1 MLEVDYFAST
11 ARGLL
16 LSPNGISRGSNRIS
30 LCAEPVPEG
39 AFAAVEVIETPLNS
53 RINILEIIEPV
64 AGTEDAWQTRE
75 VPVKAGLKLIVAIGG
90 RFANR
95 SISGL
100 PPEEAAPVGSRLD
113 LLNSGGVAGLAG
125 DPGQPVVKLKV
136 LGGIA
141 HMGRNALLSEFQTLP
156 AAIAP
161 LDGDEVPETPLVMVM
176 GSDMEVGKTTC
187 AASLAL
193 SLRAAGIKVT
203 YAKLTGTGRMRDL
216 MRVCY
221 GRPLGY
227 FDPARLGWDFVDA
240 GLATTFP
247 AETGGVR
254 ESARILLRHAA
265 ARGEIVLAEL
275 ADAPFSEGSIGV
287 ATDPW
292 INAWLG
298 RSGLIICACDN
309 VEATHPVDWID
320 EHIQLEK
327 EKILISGR
335 VANDSR
341 GRREVEKKTGAVAIS
356 CTSPS
361 ALSLHGLKTEGGAM
375 ADWVIRHVMSRRK
388 VLE

>member
-1 MLEVDYFAST
+1 MLEVDHFAST

-16 LSPNGISRGSNRIS
+16 LSSGGVSRGSNRIS
-30 LCAEPVPEG
+30 LCGEPVPEG
-39 AFAAVEVIETPLNS
+39 AFAAVEIIETPLDS

-75 VPVKAGLKLIVAIGG
+75 VPLEAGLKLIVAVGG

-95 SISGL
+95 SISGH
-100 PPEEAAPVGSRLD
+100 PPGEASPVGSHLD
-113 LLNSGGVAGLAG
+113 LLNSGGVAGLSD

-136 LGGIA
+136 LGGIE

-156 AAIAP
+156 AVIAP
-161 LDGDEVPETPLVMVM
+161 LDDDEAPEMPIVMVM

-193 SLRAAGIKVT
+193 SLRAAGIKIT

-227 FDPARLGWDFVDA
+227 FDSARLGWDFVDT

-247 AETGGVR
+247 AGTESVR

-265 ARGEIVLAEL
+265 ARGEIVLAEI

-287 ATDPW
+287 ATDRW

-298 RSGLIICACDN
+298 RSGLIICACEN
-309 VEATHPVDWID
+309 VEATRTVDWID
-320 EHIQLEK
+320 EHIQLGK
-327 EKILISGR
+327 EKMLISGR
-335 VANDSR
+335 VANDSL
-341 GRREVEKKTGAVAIS
+341 GRREVEKKTGVGAIS

-361 ALSLHGLKTEGGAM
+361 DLSHHGLKNAGGAM
-375 ADWVIRHVMSRRK
+375 ADWVIRHIMSHRK
-388 VLE
+388 VFE